1 MVQRLCSELQR
12 CHRVGSSSADAARDA
27 SALILVLGAQHPQKP
42 LVFLILS
49 SID

>member
-12 CHRVGSSSADAARDA
+12 CHRVGADPACDA
-27 SALILVLGAQHPQKP
+27 SALILVLGAQHPWKP